1 MFVQALYV
9 SCLTSSVASPD
20 IKQIDLQL
28 DKIY

>member
-9 SCLTSSVASPD
+9 SCLTSSVAD